1 MILIDLGNTRLK
13 WQARSSKGEIQAR
26 GAGCHEHGMR
36 LTELA
41 AELGREVQDRG
52 PVSVASVAGDVL
64 EGMLTRVLERLG
76 FAPAGI
82 MFVKAESARAGVRSG
97 YRDPARLG
105 ADRWA
110 ALIGTWAKHHRAS
123 LILSLGTAIT
133 LDVLDDEGVHRGGL
147 IAPGRGVLARA
158 LAWDTAQL
166 PEVMIP
172 GVRFLANDTE
182 SALANGSRFMIDGFV
197 AASDACA
204 TRLLATD
211 PIRIVTGGDAEFL
224 DPDLLQRWQME
235 PDLVFDGLARL
246 AEAS

>member
-133 LDVLDDEGVHRGGL
+133 LDVLDDEGVHRGGAHRTGARRSCACVGL
-147 IAPGRGVLARA
+147 GHRAVARGDDSRRA
-158 LAWDTAQL
+158 IFGERYRIGSCKWEPVHDRWFCG
-166 PEVMIP
+166 
-172 GVRFLANDTE
+172 GVRCVCHPP
-182 SALANGSRFMIDGFV
+182 SGH
-197 AASDACA
+197 
-204 TRLLATD
+204 
-211 PIRIVTGGDAEFL
+211 
-224 DPDLLQRWQME
+224 
-235 PDLVFDGLARL
+235 
-246 AEAS
+246 